1 MDISSLKLYAT
12 HEHPCSYLPGRMATT
27 VFIDPDAPVDRRIY
41 SDLSDLGFRRS
52 GGHLYRPHCQNCQA
66 CIPLRIPVTEFKA
79 TRSQKRCARRNA
91 DLKIDLVGSI
101 NTDEHYKLYERY
113 LAHRH
118 ADGDMY
124 PATRSQYR
132 EFLSSE
138 WNATRYIEFR
148 LGHQLVAVAVS
159 DYLDRGISAIYTY
172 FDPAFTDRGL
182 GTFAILTQIEMAR
195 FNSLDFVYLG
205 YWIKD
210 CLKMKYKSHFRPAQV
225 YINNR
230 WLTFN

>member
-52 GGHLYRPHCQNCQA
+52 GGHLYRPHCQSCQA
-66 CIPLRIPVTEFKA
+66 CIPLRLPVEQFKA
-79 TRSQKRCARRNA
+79 TRSQKRCVRRNA
-91 DLKIDLVGSI
+91 DLQIGLVDSI
-101 NTDEHYKLYERY
+101 NTDEHYDLYALY
-113 LAHRH
+113 LEHRH

-124 PATRSQYR
+124 PATRTQYR

-148 LGHQLVAVAVS
+148 LDQRLVALAVS
-159 DYLDRGISAIYTY
+159 DFLDRGVSAIYTFY
-172 FDPAFTDRGL
+172 DPLFADRGL
-182 GTFAILTQIEMAR
+182 GTFAVLTQIEIAR
-195 FNSLDFVYLG
+195 QNKLDYVYLG

-210 CLKMKYKSHFRPAQV
+210 CLKMKYKSQFRPAQV